1 MRRGPVRSPAPRPR
15 GRLLRRAVI
24 ALLLV
29 AGAGVADGTEAA
41 KRFREAYRQDAP
53 LAQRRDAIAELARAD
68 APEAADLLFS
78 TWERLEGDTTRLRKD
93 LHEIRRKARA
103 MRMRVRAE
111 PSKVDPEALRALEAR
126 ETALDMRLGEL
137 ELERAAILQGVATLK
152 ADATLRWLVERGL
165 SRARSPALLRASAE
179 RVATWPEGGV
189 AAVLD
194 ALDRT
199 RDPGQAVALLDGLA
213 AAGDRIGAPGLP
225 TILKRL
231 SDRDGAVRA
240 AAANATA
247 RAALPE
253 GVAALVGQLQ
263 REPDRS
269 RTQRAMF
276 DALRILTGANPGD
289 DPKIWQKWWRDHEA
303 EVMAGKTALGVGKPA
318 PATSDQGNFYGI
330 PQIEDRIIYVLDRS
344 GSMIASMENPRFV
357 NGGPVAARDDEDSRF
372 DAATR
377 ELLRATKSLRRDARY
392 TVIAYSDH
400 AEAIL
405 GETLEPAKPE
415 RHDELA
421 AALAQMGAE
430 GQTNIYEALDLALR
444 LAGVHPEE
452 PPGPARADAIYLL
465 TDGAPTDAKGQLE
478 DPERTLEAAREWNAL
493 RRVAI
498 HTIGIGADHNSAF
511 LRQLAAEN
519 GGTYWSVAPKK
530 KEAKVPGK

>member
-1 MRRGPVRSPAPRPR
+1 MRRGPVPSSAPRPR
-15 GRLLRRAVI
+15 RRPLRRALV

-29 AGAGVADGTEAA
+29 AGAGAADGTEAQD
-41 KRFREAYRQDAP
+41 RFREAYRDDAP
-53 LAQRRDAIAELARAD
+53 LAQRRAAILELARAD
-68 APEAADLLFS
+68 VPEAADLLFS
-78 TWERLEGDTTRLRKD
+78 TWERLEEETLGLRKD
-93 LHEIRRKARA
+93 LHEVRRKARA
-103 MRMRVRAE
+103 MRIRVRSE
-111 PSKVDPEALRALEAR
+111 PAKVDPEALRALETR
-126 ETALDMRLGEL
+126 ETDLDARLGEL
-137 ELERAAILQGVATLK
+137 ELERAAILQGVASLK
-152 ADATLRWLVERGL
+152 AGATLGWLAEHGL
-165 SRARSPALLRASAE
+165 SRARSPALLRGSAE
-179 RVATWPEGGV
+179 RVMAWPEGGV

-194 ALDRT
+194 ALEKT
-199 RDPGQAVALLDGLA
+199 RDAGQAVALLDALA
-213 AAGDRIGAPGLP
+213 SRGDKVGAPGLP

-240 AAANATA
+240 AAAQATA

-253 GVAALVGQLQ
+253 GVAALVRQVQ
-263 REPDRS
+263 RESDRS
-269 RTQRAMF
+269 RTQREMF

-303 EVMAGKTALGVGKPA
+303 EVMAGKTALGAGKPA
-318 PATSDQGNFYGI
+318 PVTSDQGNFYGI
-330 PQIEDRIIYVLDRS
+330 PQLEDRIIYVLDRS
-344 GSMIASMENPRFV
+344 GSMIMSMENPRFV

-377 ELLRATKSLRRDARY
+377 ELLRAAKSLRRDARY
-392 TVIAYSDH
+392 TVVAYSDH

-405 GETLEPAKPE
+405 GDTLEPAKPE
-415 RHDELA
+415 RHAALA

-465 TDGAPTDAKGQLE
+465 TDGAPTDARGQTE

-519 GGTYWSVAPKK
+519 GGTYWAVKPRK
-530 KEAKVPGK
+530 KEANAPGK